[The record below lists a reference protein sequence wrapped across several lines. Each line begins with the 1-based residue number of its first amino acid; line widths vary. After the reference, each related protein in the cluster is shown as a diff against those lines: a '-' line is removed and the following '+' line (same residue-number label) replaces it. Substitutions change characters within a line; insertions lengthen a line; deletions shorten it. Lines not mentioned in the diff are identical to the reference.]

1 MTTITLGGTPI
12 STIGDIPKNG
22 TKAPDFQLT
31 ATDLSKKSLSDFH
44 GFTLLLNIFPSVD
57 TGTCAT
63 SVRSFNKSAA
73 DMENTKVLCISR
85 DLPFAQNRFCGAE
98 GIENIIMLS
107 DFADGNFGKTYGLEI
122 SDSAFANLHSRA
134 VIVINLEGNIS
145 YTEQVSEIANEPDY
159 EAALA
164 AIKQ

>member
-12 STIGDIPKNG
+12 STIGEIPKNG
-22 TKAPDFQLT
+22 TKAPDFELI

-98 GIENIIMLS
+98 GIENVLMLS
-107 DFADGNFGKTYGLEI
+107 DFADGSFGKKYGLEV
-122 SDSAFANLHSRA
+122 SGSPFANLHSRV
-134 VIVINLEGNIS
+134 VIVINPDGNIS
-145 YTEQVSEIANEPDY
+145 YTEQVLEIADEPNY
-159 EAALA
+159 EKAIA
-164 AIKQ
+164 AIK

>member
-134 VIVINLEGNIS
+134 VIVINPEGNII
-145 YTEQVSEIANEPDY
+145 YTEQVSEIASEPDY

-164 AIKQ
+164 AIK

>member
-145 YTEQVSEIANEPDY
+145 YTEQVSEIASEPDY
-159 EAALA
+159 EAVLA
-164 AIKQ
+164 AIK

>member
-1 MTTITLGGTPI
+1 MTTITLDGTPI

-22 TKAPDFQLT
+22 SKAPDFQLT

-44 GFTLLLNIFPSVD
+44 GFTLLLNIFPSVE

-122 SDSAFANLHSRA
+122 SDSAFANLLSRA
-134 VIVINLEGNIS
+134 VIVINPEGNIS

>member
-1 MTTITLGGTPI
+1 MTTITLDGTPI

-22 TKAPDFQLT
+22 SKAPDFQLT

-134 VIVINLEGNIS
+134 VIVINPEGNIS

>member
-1 MTTITLGGTPI
+1 MTTITLDGTPI

-22 TKAPDFQLT
+22 SKAPDFQLT

-57 TGTCAT
+57 SGTCAT

-122 SDSAFANLHSRA
+122 SDSAFANLLSRA
-134 VIVINLEGNIS
+134 VIVINPEGNIS

>member
-122 SDSAFANLHSRA
+122 SDSTFANLLSRA
-134 VIVINLEGNIS
+134 IIVINPEGNIS
-145 YTEQVSEIANEPDY
+145 YTQHVSEIANEPDY

-164 AIKQ
+164 AIK

>member
-73 DMENTKVLCISR
+73 DIKNTKVLCISR

-134 VIVINLEGNIS
+134 VIVINPEGNII
-145 YTEQVSEIANEPDY
+145 YTEQVSEIASEPDY
-159 EAALA
+159 EAVLA
-164 AIKQ
+164 AIK

>member
-1 MTTITLGGTPI
+1 MTTITLDGTPI

-22 TKAPDFQLT
+22 SKAPDFQLT

-57 TGTCAT
+57 SGTCAT

-122 SDSAFANLHSRA
+122 SDSAFANLLSRA
-134 VIVINLEGNIS
+134 VIVINPEGNIS

-159 EAALA
+159 ESALA

>member
-134 VIVINLEGNIS
+134 VIVINSEGNIS

>member
-63 SVRSFNKSAA
+63 SERSFNKSAA

-134 VIVINLEGNIS
+134 VIVINPEGNIS

-164 AIKQ
+164 AIK

>member
-12 STIGDIPKNG
+12 STIGEIPKNG
-22 TKAPDFQLT
+22 TKAPDFELT

-73 DMENTKVLCISR
+73 SMKNTKVLCISR
-85 DLPFAQNRFCGAE
+85 DLPFAQQRFCGAE
-98 GIENIIMLS
+98 GIKNVTMLS
-107 DFADGNFGKTYGLEI
+107 DFTEGNFGKAYGLEI
-122 SDSAFANLHSRA
+122 VNGPLAHLHSRA
-134 VIVINLEGNIS
+134 IVVIDENGNIAH
-145 YTEQVSEIANEPDY
+145 TEQVSEIANEPNY
-159 EAALA
+159 QNAL
-164 AIKQ
+164 KEL

>member
-1 MTTITLGGTPI
+1 MTTITLDGTPI

-22 TKAPDFQLT
+22 SKAPDFQLT
-31 ATDLSKKSLSDFH
+31 ATDLSKKLLSDFH
-44 GFTLLLNIFPSVD
+44 GFTLLLNIFPSVE
-57 TGTCAT
+57 TGTCST

-122 SDSAFANLHSRA
+122 SDSAFANLLSRA
-134 VIVINLEGNIS
+134 VIVINPEGNIS

>member
-1 MTTITLGGTPI
+1 MTTITLDGTPI

-22 TKAPDFQLT
+22 SKAPDFQLT

-44 GFTLLLNIFPSVD
+44 GFTLLLNIFPSVE

-122 SDSAFANLHSRA
+122 SDSAFANLLSRA
-134 VIVINLEGNIS
+134 VIVINPEGNIS

-159 EAALA
+159 ESALA